1 MVRFF
6 INKMEK
12 KYRQEVL
19 RGKIGLFS
27 GIFGLLTNLLLFTG
41 KLLIGLSTNS
51 VSIMADAMNS
61 FSDSISS
68 ILVLVGFKIA
78 SKPADKDHPYGHERF
93 EYVTGLGVALL
104 ITFVGSQFFKTSV
117 EKIMNPTS
125 IHFSWLS
132 LMVLVLSI
140 IIKLYQGIAYRYAGT
155 KIASQTLIANA
166 KDSFNDVYTT
176 SAVLLSVLIERVSGW
191 RIDGYIGFVLATYIT
206 VSGLLMVRDFV
217 NELLGQRPTDKEI
230 RQIEKQLNHYPNI
243 LGYHDL
249 LIHNYG
255 PQKSFASVH
264 IEVNSQWTLNQA
276 HDVIDIIERD
286 IYKQLGVHLVCHLDP
301 VMVNSE
307 EYLEMHL
314 ELTKILKR
322 LNKDFRMHDFRIRYN
337 RVLEFDLVIPD
348 SNQWSEDE
356 IKTKIA
362 QGLREI
368 DKSYQL
374 KIIFDHNYLL

>member
-6 INKMEK
+6 IDKMEK
-12 KYRQEVL
+12 KYRQEML

-27 GIFGLLTNLLLFTG
+27 GIFGLLTNLMLFIS
-41 KLLIGLSTNS
+41 KLLIGLSANS

-68 ILVLVGFKIA
+68 VLVLVGFKVA

-104 ITFVGSQFFKTSV
+104 ITFVGSQFFKTSI
-117 EKIMNPTS
+117 EKMINPTS
-125 IHFSWLS
+125 VHFSWLS
-132 LMVLVLSI
+132 FIILILSVI
-140 IIKLYQGIAYRYAGT
+140 VKLYQGLSYRYAGT
-155 KIASQTLIANA
+155 KIDSQTLIANA

-176 SAVLLSVLIERVSGW
+176 SAVLLSILVEQLTGW
-191 RIDGYIGFVLATYIT
+191 RIDGYIGFVLAVYIT
-206 VSGLLMVRDFV
+206 ASGLLMVRDFV
-217 NELLGQRPTDKEI
+217 NELLGQRPTEKEI
-230 RQIEKQLNHYPNI
+230 HQIEQQLNRYPNI

-264 IEVNSQWTLNQA
+264 IEVNSQMTLDQA
-276 HDVIDIIERD
+276 HDVIDLIERD

-301 VMVNSE
+301 VTVNSE
-307 EYLEMHL
+307 EYLEMHQ
-314 ELTKILKR
+314 ELVKILNK
-322 LNKDFRMHDFRIRYN
+322 LNSDFRMHDFRIRYN

-348 SNQWSEDE
+348 SNKWSEDE
-356 IKTKIA
+356 IKTEIA
-362 QGLREI
+362 RELREI
-368 DKSYQL
+368 EKSYQL